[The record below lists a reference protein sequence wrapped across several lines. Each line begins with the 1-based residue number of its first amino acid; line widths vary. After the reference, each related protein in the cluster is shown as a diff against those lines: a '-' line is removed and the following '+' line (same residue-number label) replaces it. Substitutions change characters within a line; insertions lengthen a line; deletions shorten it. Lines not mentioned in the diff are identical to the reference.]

1 MRQFLY
7 VIPVLSVSTCLSV
20 LLLPSTA
27 TALGQSVTLR
37 NPLVTDSIQEFL
49 LAVLRIFMIVAIPI
63 VILFIILAGFKFV
76 TAQGNAEDLQT
87 AKRALLYALIG
98 GLIILGALAIVG
110 IVTNLV
116 GVFTDGS

>member
-1 MRQFLY
+1 MHYLFYTAPILG
-7 VIPVLSVSTCLSV
+7 VVSALSVFV
-20 LLLPSTA
+20 PYA
-27 TALGQSVTLR
+27 AHADLGESVTLR

-63 VILFIILAGFKFV
+63 VIFFIILAGFKFV
-76 TAQGNAEDLQT
+76 TAQGNAEELQT

-110 IVTNLV
+110 IITNLV